1 MASRD
6 DPHWLDSSPVSTLS
20 RYVAARFLRAF
31 VGALVI
37 LALSVLVV
45 DMLLNLEDVLEAGGS
60 LFGALRYLWLRLAA
74 VYLPYL
80 LPVATFTGA
89 FFAVGLLARSREII
103 AMKAGGVSPLVALIP
118 LFICS
123 AFIAIGALLANETLT
138 VRASAALAKASG
150 AASGGVELRAGTIW
164 YHTGRYVY
172 NIRSADAG
180 SDSVRDIRVFE
191 RNKDGRLVRLI
202 HAARARRL
210 APHEWRFEGATVR
223 VFDPARPTAAPKV
236 ERSREV
242 TLRLEEERSPRLL
255 QAEIA
260 ALPVWTLAQHLEAS
274 PQDARARSL
283 LHQRLTSPLLVLLFA
298 LLAVPLALRVERTRS
313 LALPALQGVVILFLF
328 LLVREYGANF
338 SSVTATSATL
348 APWLIVTA
356 FAGFGAVQLARVD
369 T

>member
-1 MASRD
+1 
-6 DPHWLDSSPVSTLS
+6 VSTLS
-20 RYVAARFLRAF
+20 RYVASRFLRAF
-31 VGALVI
+31 LGAFVI

-45 DMLLNLEDVLEAGGS
+45 DMLLNLEDVLEAERS
-60 LFGALRYLWLRLAA
+60 LSGALRFLALRLAS

-118 LFICS
+118 VFIVS
-123 AFIAIGALLANETLT
+123 ALIAILALLANETLT
-138 VRASAALAKASG
+138 VRASAALTKQAG
-150 AASGGVELRAGTIW
+150 APSAGVEVRAGTIW

-191 RNKDGRLVRLI
+191 RNDAGRLVRLI
-202 HAARARRL
+202 QAVRARRL

-223 VFDPARPTAAPKV
+223 SFDPAHPEAPPRV
-236 ERSREV
+236 ERAREI

-260 ALPVWTLAQHLEAS
+260 ALPVWTLSRYVQAS

-283 LHQRLTSPLLVLLFA
+283 LHQRLTGPLLVLLFA

-313 LALPALQGVVILFLF
+313 LALPALEGVVVLFAF
-328 LLVREYGANF
+328 LLAREYGASF
-338 SSVTATSATL
+338 AAASATAAGA
-348 APWLIVTA
+348 APWLIVLA
-356 FAGFGAVQLARVD
+356 FAALGALQLSRVE

>member
-1 MASRD
+1 
-6 DPHWLDSSPVSTLS
+6 VSTLS
-20 RYVAARFLRAF
+20 RYVAVRFLRAF
-31 VGALVI
+31 AGSLLI

-45 DMLLNLEDVLEAGGS
+45 DMLLNLEDVLEVERS
-60 LFGALRYLWLRLAA
+60 LGGALRYLWLRLAS

-80 LPVATFTGA
+80 LPVATFAGA
-89 FFAVGLLARSREII
+89 FFSVGLLARSREII
-103 AMKAGGVSPLVALIP
+103 AMKAGGVSPLLALIP
-118 LFICS
+118 LFIAS
-123 AFIAIGALLANETLT
+123 ALIAIGALLANETLT
-138 VRASAALAKASG
+138 VRASAALAKTAG
-150 AASGGVELRAGTIW
+150 APSGGVEVRAGTIW

-191 RNKDGRLVRLI
+191 RNDAGRLVRLI
-202 HAARARRL
+202 QAARARRL

-223 VFDPARPTAAPKV
+223 TFDPARPDAAPRV
-236 ERSREV
+236 ERAREI

-260 ALPVWTLAQHLEAS
+260 ALPVWTLARYVQAA

-283 LHQRLTSPLLVLLFA
+283 LHQRLSGPLLSLLFA
-298 LLAVPLALRVERTRS
+298 LLAVPLALRVESTRS
-313 LALPALQGVVILFLF
+313 LALPALEGVVTLFLF

-338 SSVTATSATL
+338 SSVSTTAASA
-348 APWLIVTA
+348 APWLILLF
-356 FAGFGAVQLARVD
+356 FAGVGGLQLSRVE

>member
-1 MASRD
+1 M
-6 DPHWLDSSPVSTLS
+6 
-20 RYVAARFLRAF
+20 
-31 VGALVI
+31 
-37 LALSVLVV
+37 
-45 DMLLNLEDVLEAGGS
+45 
-60 LFGALRYLWLRLAA
+60 
-74 VYLPYL
+74 
-80 LPVATFTGA
+80 
-89 FFAVGLLARSREII
+89 
-103 AMKAGGVSPLVALIP
+103 
-118 LFICS
+118 
-123 AFIAIGALLANETLT
+123 
-138 VRASAALAKASG
+138 RASAALAKASG

-191 RNKDGRLVRLI
+191 RDEAGRLVRLI

-223 VFDPARPTAAPKV
+223 VFDPHDPTAPPKV

-260 ALPVWTLAQHLEAS
+260 ALPVWTLAHHLDAS

-298 LLAVPLALRVERTRS
+298 LLAVPLAPARRAHPQPRPPRPPGRRDPLPLPPRPRVRRELR
-313 LALPALQGVVILFLF
+313 L
-328 LLVREYGANF
+328 REHRRRD
-338 SSVTATSATL
+338 V
-348 APWLIVTA
+348 APWLIVAA
-356 FAGFGAVQLARVD
+356 FGTFGGVQLARVE